1 MDKLTSMKVFHAV
14 ARLGSFS
21 AAATELAIS
30 RAMASKH
37 IKTLENDLGVSL
49 FNRTTRHLSLT
60 EVGTTYQ
67 ERVGSIISEID
78 EAELAITQL
87 NTEPRGNLKIMA
99 QQSFGA
105 FHLSRII
112 TQYKKRY
119 PDVSIDMTLTENLPD
134 LAEYGIDLAIHVGQL
149 PDSSLVA
156 RKLTSTRL
164 VVCASPEYL
173 AENGIPNIP
182 ADLVKHN
189 CLIYKPRSPLRE
201 WGFIVNGADYRQKVS
216 GGVQSNVG
224 DALRV
229 VAIKDYGLV
238 QLPNYMIGL
247 DIKAGRL
254 QAVLE
259 EFEPPERPIY
269 AIYNQRRYLSAK
281 IRTFVDF
288 IYEMFQPVPYWD
300 EWTEQK

>member
-1 MDKLTSMKVFHAV
+1 
-14 ARLGSFS
+14 
-21 AAATELAIS
+21 
-30 RAMASKH
+30 
-37 IKTLENDLGVSL
+37 
-49 FNRTTRHLSLT
+49 
-60 EVGTTYQ
+60 
-67 ERVGSIISEID
+67 
-78 EAELAITQL
+78 
-87 NTEPRGNLKIMA
+87 
-99 QQSFGA
+99 
-105 FHLSRII
+105 
-112 TQYKKRY
+112 
-119 PDVSIDMTLTENLPD
+119 MTLTESLPD
-134 LAEYGIDLAIHVGQL
+134 LVEYGIDLAIHVGQL

-201 WGFIVNGADYRQKVS
+201 WCFIVNGADYRQKVS

-229 VAIKDYGLV
+229 VAIKGYGLV

>member
-21 AAATELAIS
+21 AAATELDIS

-37 IKTLENDLGVSL
+37 IKTLEQNLGVSL

-60 EVGTTYQ
+60 EVGMTYQ
-67 ERVGSIISEID
+67 ERVSSIISEID

-87 NTEPRGNLKIMA
+87 NAEPRGILKIMA

-112 TQYKKRY
+112 TDYKKRY
-119 PDVSIDMTLTENLPD
+119 PDVVIDMTLTERPPD
-134 LAEYGIDLAIHVGQL
+134 LAEYGMDLAIYAGELQ
-149 PDSSLVA
+149 DSSLVA
-156 RKLTSTRL
+156 RKLASARL
-164 VVCASPEYL
+164 VVCASPQYL
-173 AENGIPNIP
+173 AENGIPNTP
-182 ADLVKHN
+182 ADLVKHD
-189 CLIYKPRSPLRE
+189 CLVYKPRSSLQE
-201 WGFIVNGADYRQKVS
+201 WGFIVNGAEYRQKVS
-216 GGVQSNVG
+216 GGVKANVG

-229 VAIKDYGLV
+229 VAIKGYGLI
-238 QLPNYMIGL
+238 QLPNYMVGL
-247 DIKAGRL
+247 DIQAGRL

-269 AIYNQRRYLSAK
+269 AVYNQRRYLSAK

-288 IYEMFQPVPYWD
+288 IYEMFQPLPYWD
-300 EWTEQK
+300 EWTVQK